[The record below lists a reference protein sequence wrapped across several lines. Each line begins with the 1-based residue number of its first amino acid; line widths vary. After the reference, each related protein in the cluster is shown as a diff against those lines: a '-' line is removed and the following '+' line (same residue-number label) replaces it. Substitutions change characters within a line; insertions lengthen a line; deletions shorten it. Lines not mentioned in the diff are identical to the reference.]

1 MTLKSYGVAI
11 LGGLLVVLTSCSTAD
26 QPSALDQPSSI
37 TQEQDSVT
45 AAAGQ
50 TRVRCKRFPIL
61 PGGLDRCFNFTGKV
75 STTIG
80 SSISATARAVAIQP
94 NGKIVVVGTSLSRF
108 TYDFT
113 IVRYNP
119 NGSLDNNFGAAGIQ
133 RTDFAFGT
141 DQANAVAVQS
151 DGKIVVAGSSSSD
164 TDSNFALARYNPNGS
179 LDTTFGGT
187 GKIVT
192 SLSLGADVATSM
204 ALQSDGKIVVAG
216 YDFSPLQGNNFALA
230 RYNLDGSLDTT
241 FGVGGKKQTT
251 FTASSDDQANAVA
264 IQSDGKIVLAGYSR
278 DDAGSAKNVGALARF
293 NPDGSLDISFDS
305 DGKLIIDHEGI
316 DTYIHALIIQTDG
329 KIVVAGA
336 TDVGHVFMSV
346 ERFESDG
353 QPDTGFGKNG
363 FQGISFSGT
372 ADVAFA
378 LAVQPDGKIIVG
390 GQGHID
396 NVSVD
401 LDDFGLARLNTNG
414 SPDLAFGTDGKL
426 VTNLNGSDTAF
437 ALAIQRDGKIVAA
450 GTGNFAQ
457 FSVARYNP

>member
-26 QPSALDQPSSI
+26 QPSALDKPSSM
-37 TQEQDSVT
+37 TQEQGSVT
-45 AAAGQ
+45 VADSP
-50 TRVRCKRFPIL
+50 TRVHKFRCKLL
-61 PGGLDRCFNFTGKV
+61 PGSLDPCFNFTGMV

-80 SSISATARAVAIQP
+80 SSLSASARAVAIQP
-94 NGKIVVVGTSLSRF
+94 NGGIVVVGTSLSRF

-133 RTDFAFGT
+133 RTDFAFGN

-251 FTASSDDQANAVA
+251 FTASSDDKANAVA
-264 IQSDGKIVLAGYSR
+264 IQSDGKIVL
-278 DDAGSAKNVGALARF
+278 VGDTHEDVINADQDIALARY
-293 NPDGSLDISFDS
+293 NTDGSLDTGFGSG
-305 DGKLIIDHEGI
+305 GKRIADFFNHYE
-316 DTYIHALIIQTDG
+316 YSRAVVIQPDG
-329 KIVVAGA
+329 KIVVAGGYFEG
-336 TDVGHVFMSV
+336 TKLGTV

-353 QPDTGFGKNG
+353 RTDTGFGENG
-363 FQGISFSGT
+363 IGIQLVFGHG
-372 ADVAFA
+372 VAFTSA
-378 LAVQPDGKIIVG
+378 LQPDGKIIVG
-390 GQGHID
+390 GWASGPD
-396 NVSVD
+396 TS
-401 LDDFGLARLNTNG
+401 DFGLARLNTNG
-414 SPDLAFGTDGKL
+414 SPDLAFGSSFGRLTTDF
-426 VTNLNGSDTAF
+426 NGDDTAY
-437 ALAIQRDGKIVAA
+437 ALAIQRDGKIVAV
-450 GTGNFAQ
+450 GTGGGAQ